1 MAPPMR
7 LWRRPLSRTA
17 ALLLAVLAGCG
28 DTQHYAVDLQ
38 GNARRVDANG
48 NPLPDEPTPPA
59 APAPDATGGSGPLQ
73 VVVQLDPTLGV
84 DASAF
89 KCLFLWAS
97 NDPRGMPSVVD
108 KVESPQLPVTRTLA
122 PNSAHGTALSGDYQ
136 VFARL
141 DADGD
146 ASPQVGDVEGIGTG
160 MAAAGGPPVTVVLSR
175 RIVAED
181 FAPQA
186 QPDAAPPAAPTAP
199 FAGGG
204 TAQQAPS
211 PEDLAGPR
219 FKGRVELAPEYKA
232 LDGKYTLWIILRS
245 PTAGG
250 MPLAPKK
257 VERAQFPVEFDI
269 GTEAVALDVDNK
281 TELLSGELKVYAR
294 LSLSGNPIG
303 QPGDLESEPVITRA
317 GPDPIVLTLN
327 KKKAP

>member
-1 MAPPMR
+1 MR
-7 LWRRPLSRTA
+7 LARRPLSRTA

-28 DTQHYAVDLQ
+28 EEHHYAVDLE
-38 GNARRVDANG
+38 GNARPVDEDG
-48 NPLPDEPTPPA
+48 QPLPG
-59 APAPDATGGSGPLQ
+59 APMAVATADMPDGGPLQ

-89 KCLFLWAS
+89 KVLFLWAA

-108 KVESPQLPVTRTLA
+108 KVESPQLPLSRTLQA
-122 PNSAHGTALSGDYQ
+122 NSAHGTTLSGNYM

-146 ASPQVGDVEGIGTG
+146 ANAQVGDVEGISAG
-160 MAAAGGPPVTVVLSR
+160 MAAAGGPPVTVLLSR
-175 RIVAED
+175 RVTVED
-181 FAPQA
+181 LAPA
-186 QPDAAPPAAPTAP
+186 PADAAPPAAP

-204 TAQQAPS
+204 MPEHAPTAA
-211 PEDLAGPR
+211 DLAGPR
-219 FKGRVELAPEYKA
+219 FKGRVELAPEFAA
-232 LDGKYTLWIILRS
+232 LDGKHTLFIILRS

-257 VERAQFPVEFDI
+257 IERAQFPIEFDI

-303 QPGDLESEPVITRA
+303 QPGDLESEPVVTRA